1 MYKSNT
7 KKWVPMICFFCFLL
21 ALPGSLLAGEGKF
34 YIVGMGSSPDL
45 ITLRGLETVKQ
56 ADVFIVEEKTDLEAW
71 KQWIGDK
78 PVWILGHFARVYY
91 GVDPQTLKDAGA
103 RAKAIRNDEARKE
116 MIGKIKEAV
125 AQGKKVA
132 ALQWGDPMMYG
143 TTFYLE
149 MLPKDFPSE
158 IIPGIGAFQASSA
171 AVKMSPPYGWDT
183 SSVIL
188 TMTDWPGRKDNNQKL
203 MTHKTSMVF
212 YTMKLDYPKLFDQLK
227 KHYSKDTPVAVVLY
241 AGDREKQKVLR
252 STVGRFLKE
261 IDHQNLPAEM
271 HMLMVGKFLTVGQ
284 ARKEGTATHQNFIKK
299 QHGDDPGGK

>member
-1 MYKSNT
+1 MLRKKS
-7 KKWVPMICFFCFLL
+7 KSPILLLLL
-21 ALPGSLLAGEGKF
+21 ALILFALPGPLQADQGKF

-56 ADVFIVEEKTDLEAW
+56 ADVFILEDKPDLGAW

-78 PVWILGHFARVYY
+78 PVWYLGHFARVYY
-91 GVDPQTLKDAGA
+91 GVDPRTLKDPKV
-103 RAKAIRNDEARKE
+103 RAKALRNDEARKE
-116 MIGKIKEAV
+116 IIAKIREAV
-125 AQGKKVA
+125 GQGKKVA

-149 MLPKDFPSE
+149 MLPPDFPSE

-188 TMTDWPGRKDNNQKL
+188 TMTDWPGRKDKNKEL

-227 KHYSKDTPVAVVLY
+227 KQYAKNTPVAVVLY
-241 AGDREKQKVLR
+241 AGDREKEKVLR

-261 IDHQNLPAEM
+261 IDYQNLPPEM
-271 HMLMVGKFLTVGQ
+271 HMLLVGKFLTVGQ
-284 ARKEGTATHQNFIKK
+284 ARKEGTATHQHFIKK
-299 QHGDDPGGK
+299 QHGDDPGGE

>member
-1 MYKSNT
+1 MFKQS
-7 KKWVPMICFFCFLL
+7 KKNVWLVLL
-21 ALPGSLLAGEGKF
+21 SLILLVLPATLQADQGKF
-34 YIVGMGSSPDL
+34 YIVGMGGSPDL
-45 ITLRGLETVKQ
+45 VTLRGVETVKQ
-56 ADVFIVEEKTDLEAW
+56 ADIVILEEKRDLEVW

-78 PVWILGHFARVYY
+78 PVWYMGHFARVYY
-91 GVDPQTLKDAGA
+91 GVNPETVKDPNA
-103 RAKAIRNDEARKE
+103 RARAIRNEAARKE
-116 MIGKIKEAV
+116 LIAKIREAV
-125 AQGKKVA
+125 MQGKKVA

-149 MLPKDFPSE
+149 MLPRDFPSE

-188 TMTDWPGRKDNNQKL
+188 TMTDWPGRKDKNKEL

-212 YTMKLDYPKLFDQLK
+212 YTMKLDYPDLFDQLN
-227 KHYSKDTPVAVVLY
+227 KHYPKNTPVAVVLY
-241 AGDREKQKVLR
+241 AGDREKEKVLR

-261 IDHQNLPAEM
+261 IDHQNLPPEM

-284 ARKEGTATHQNFIKK
+284 ARKEGTTTHQNFIKE
-299 QHGDDPGGK
+299 QHGDDPRVK

>member
-1 MYKSNT
+1 MSNSRT
-7 KKWVPMICFFCFLL
+7 GKRVTLLCFFWFLL
-21 ALPGSLLAGEGKF
+21 LIPGMLSAAQGKF

-45 ITLRGLETVKQ
+45 ITLRGLETIKQ
-56 ADVFIVEEKTDLEAW
+56 ADVFILEDKPDLEAW

-78 PVWILGHFARVYY
+78 PVWYLGHISRVFY
-91 GVDPQTLKDAGA
+91 GVDPQTLKDPKK
-103 RAKAIRNDEARKE
+103 RAMAIRNGEARKE
-116 MIGKIKEAV
+116 IIAKIREAV
-125 AQGKKVA
+125 EQGKQVA

-188 TMTDWPGRKDNNQKL
+188 TMTDWPGRKDKNKEL
-203 MTHKTSMVF
+203 MKHRTSMVF

-227 KHYSKDTPVAVVLY
+227 ENYPKNTPVAVVLF
-241 AGDREKQKVLR
+241 AGDREKEKVLQ

-261 IDHQNLPAEM
+261 IDYQNLPHEM
-271 HMLMVGKFLTVGQ
+271 HMLLVGKFLTVGQ
-284 ARKEGTATHQNFIKK
+284 ARKEGTTTHHKFIQQ

>member
-1 MYKSNT
+1 MSKSNT
-7 KKWVPMICFFCFLL
+7 GKWVTLICSFWLL
-21 ALPGSLLAGEGKF
+21 LLIPGMLSAAPGKF

-56 ADVFIVEEKTDLEAW
+56 ADLFILEDKPDLEAW

-78 PVWILGHFARVYY
+78 PVWYLGHISRVFY
-91 GVDPQTLKDAGA
+91 GVDPQTLKDPKK
-103 RAKAIRNDEARKE
+103 RAMAIRNAEARKE
-116 MIGKIKEAV
+116 IIAKIREAV
-125 AQGKKVA
+125 DQGKKVA

-158 IIPGIGAFQASSA
+158 IIPGIGAFQSSSA

-188 TMTDWPGRKDNNQKL
+188 TMTDWPGRKDKNKEL
-203 MTHKTSMVF
+203 MKHKTSMVF

-227 KHYSKDTPVAVVLY
+227 ENYPKDTAVAVVLY
-241 AGDREKQKVLR
+241 AGDREKEKVLR

-261 IDHQNLPAEM
+261 IDYRNLPHEM
-271 HMLMVGKFLTVGQ
+271 HMLLVGKFLTVGQ
-284 ARKEGTATHQNFIKK
+284 ARKEGTTTHHKFIKQ
-299 QHGDDPGGK
+299 QHGEDPGGK

>member
-1 MYKSNT
+1 MFIT
-7 KKWVPMICFFCFLL
+7 KDWRIALL
-21 ALPGSLLAGEGKF
+21 TLWAVILIALPTALWADQGKF

-56 ADVFIVEEKTDLEAW
+56 ADIFILEDRPDLEAW

-78 PVWILGHFARVYY
+78 PVWYLGHVARVYY
-91 GVDPQTLKDAGA
+91 GIDPQTLKDPEA
-103 RAKAIRNDEARKE
+103 RAKAIRNAEARKS

-188 TMTDWPGRKDNNQKL
+188 TMTDWPGRQDKNQEL

-212 YTMKLDYPKLFDQLK
+212 YTMKLDYPQLFSQLK
-227 KHYSKDTPVAVVLY
+227 KNYPQDTPVAVVTY
-241 AGDREKQKVLR
+241 AGDREKQQVIR

-261 IDHQNLPAEM
+261 VDYQNLPPEM
-271 HMLMVGKFLTVGQ
+271 HMLMVGKFLSVGQ
-284 ARKEGTATHQNFIKK
+284 ARKEGTATHQKFIKQ